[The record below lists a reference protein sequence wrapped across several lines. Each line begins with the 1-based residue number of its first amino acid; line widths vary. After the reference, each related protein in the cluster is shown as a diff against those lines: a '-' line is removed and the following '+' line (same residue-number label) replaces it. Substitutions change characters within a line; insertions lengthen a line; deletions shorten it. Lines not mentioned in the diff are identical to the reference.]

1 MAMNKVYTRINWED
15 YPSENTDLDA
25 YNLNQMDSAID
36 ALDNRIVSQDAL
48 KVDKSAINGNIAD
61 WTMDETTGVITITKY
76 NGEKVIF
83 DLNIEKI
90 PVEFSMSDD
99 GIITMTTEDGTQ
111 FTADIGSMIPVLT
124 FEDSAT
130 IAVSV
135 TGTGKNKTYS
145 FSIKTGS
152 VTDAM
157 LQPNYLA
164 DIRVESANASAY
176 AQSANAKSVLAESYA
191 IGGTGTREGEDTDNA
206 KYYMEQ
212 AKQQTGG
219 IPTKVSEL
227 ENDAGY
233 IKKDV
238 DNLVNYYD
246 KTTTDQKLANIDLTD
261 YLKKT
266 GDASNTTVTFTEPT
280 ELAQPTTGEKLSGI
294 IGKVSL
300 AIKNIKTLI
309 TLIGNTDI
317 SSIGDGT
324 VTGAIS
330 DVNGKLNEYMINT
343 KTTVQNATGYMS
355 SYKVTNYLV
364 CCTMEIT
371 PTDLAHNTLLAFG
384 LYAPDRMLYLSL
396 PTITGGNIPCILTAN
411 GELRVYYPKGDIALD
426 RIDFTFMY
434 PYRRS

>member
-1 MAMNKVYTRINWED
+1 MALNKVYTRINWED

-36 ALDNRIVSQDAL
+36 ALDNRIISQDAL
-48 KVDKSAINGNIAD
+48 KVDKSAINGSIAD
-61 WTMDETTGVITITKY
+61 WTMDETTGVITVTKY

-90 PVEFSMSDD
+90 PVGFSMSDD

-152 VTDAM
+152 VTDDM
-157 LQPNYLA
+157 MQPNYLA

-212 AKQQTGG
+212 AKLQTGG

-233 IKKDV
+233 ITKSVSD
-238 DNLVNYYD
+238 LENYYD
-246 KTTTDQKLANIDLTD
+246 KTNIDKKIDAIPKTDLTN
-261 YLKKT
+261 YLTKT
-266 GDASNTTVTFTEPT
+266 GDGSNLTAAFEEATTLE
-280 ELAQPTTGEKLSGI
+280 ELTTGEKLSSI
-294 IGKVSL
+294 FGKLKL
-300 AIKNIKTLI
+300 AVKNIKS
-309 TLIGNTDI
+309 LIGLIGTTDI

-330 DVNGKLNEYMINT
+330 DVNSKLVNVRCKRFRKKITLPKGSLSEQ
-343 KTTVQNATGYMS
+343 TTVTINFDIPDGCYITDCIVKIGNYQLPYIMPGDTNTIGTYV
-355 SYKVTNYLV
+355 SYISRNTVVIKNSVTAWENYDADF
-364 CCTMEIT
+364 IIY
-371 PTDLAHNTLLAFG
+371 
-384 LYAPDRMLYLSL
+384 YA
-396 PTITGGNIPCILTAN
+396 
-411 GELRVYYPKGDIALD
+411 
-426 RIDFTFMY
+426 
-434 PYRRS
+434 

>member
-15 YPSENTDLDA
+15 YPSENTDIDEI
-25 YNLNQMDSAID
+25 NLNKMDSAID
-36 ALDNRIVSQDAL
+36 ALDNRIILQDAL

-135 TGTGKNKTYS
+135 TGTGKNKNYS

-227 ENDAGY
+227 ENDVGY
-233 IKKDV
+233 ITKDA
-238 DNLVNYYD
+238 DNLTNYYD
-246 KTTTDQKLANIDLTD
+246 KITTDQKLANIDLTD

-317 SSIGDGT
+317 SSIGNGT

-330 DVNGKLNEYMINT
+330 DVNGKLIAPDYKSAVAIQSNYTCMTNGYVIGTIQGEVNGWASIRSS
-343 KTTVQNATGYMS
+343 KNANYFLALCTS
-355 SYKVTNYLV
+355 SENPIAV
-364 CCTMEIT
+364 CIPFASGDSVIFGSSGTY
-371 PTDLAHNTLLAFG
+371 NLAF
-384 LYAPDRMLYLSL
+384 AP
-396 PTITGGNIPCILTAN
+396 A
-411 GELRVYYPKGDIALD
+411 K
-426 RIDFTFMY
+426 
-434 PYRRS
+434 